1 MKANDIFDFKRF
13 GKYFVSDLGSCAANY
28 GLSLLTLAILT
39 PVALY
44 MITSAFSFI
53 LGNGWDG
60 PDMGSRATIFG
71 IGMFCLAVT
80 MPVKCYGKITEKQYG
95 TFWLTL
101 PASRLEKV
109 ISMIVM
115 TCIITP
121 LLGIG
126 LYLGTDALICGLD
139 SSCGDSIAYGLAEL
153 VRGIGDLD
161 GALADV
167 KINLLNN
174 GITIDESTEKVFQQ
188 LTSPWL
194 YIDEGFCITLPFLLG
209 AICFRK
215 GKTVKTFLAIAVI
228 STAISIISTPIMMGY
243 VDGFLSESMT
253 DIENANALL
262 NSGLIKNL
270 AAIDMISDTIL
281 NLALVAGIWFR
292 VKTLKH

>member
-13 GKYFVSDLGSCAANY
+13 GKYFTSDIRSCAANY
-28 GLSLLTLAILT
+28 GLSLLTLTLLT

-44 MITSAFSFI
+44 MISSAFSFI

-60 PDMGSRATIFG
+60 PDMGFRATVFG

-80 MPVKCYGKITEKQYG
+80 MPVKCYGKITERQYG

-174 GITIDESTEKVFQQ
+174 GITIEESTEKVFRQ

-194 YIDEGFCITLPFLLG
+194 YIDEVFCITLPFLLG

-215 GKTVKTFLAIAVI
+215 SKTVMTFLAMAVI
-228 STAISIISTPIMMGY
+228 SIGISIISTPIMMGY
-243 VDGFLSESMT
+243 VDGFLSENMT

-270 AAIDMISDTIL
+270 ALIDMISDTIL

>member
-13 GKYFVSDLGSCAANY
+13 GRYFTSDIRSCAANY
-28 GLSLLTLAILT
+28 GLSLLTLTLLT

-44 MITSAFSFI
+44 MISSAFSFI

-60 PDMGSRATIFG
+60 PDMGFRATVFG

-115 TCIITP
+115 TCIMTP

-126 LYLGTDALICGLD
+126 LYLGTDALICALD

-153 VRGIGDLD
+153 SRGLGDLD
-161 GALADV
+161 GALGDV

-174 GITIDESTEKVFQQ
+174 GITIEESTEKVFRQ

-194 YIDEGFCITLPFLLG
+194 YIDEVFCITLPFLLG

-215 GKTVKTFLAIAVI
+215 SKTVMTFLAMAVI
-228 STAISIISTPIMMGY
+228 SIGISIISTPIMMGY
-243 VDGFLSESMT
+243 VDGFLSENMT

-270 AAIDMISDTIL
+270 ALIDMISDTIL
-281 NLALVAGIWFR
+281 NLALIAGIWFR